1 MQLDELPVDR
11 QVFWQARWQEL
22 RTTYPWGRDLTD
34 QEIWWY
40 KANLIEL
47 LAELYNARD
56 AKYSQLASLYG
67 KTAWLVLAAFL
78 PLVALLTLGYG
89 VILLAGAIGGLISRL
104 QQLVYAKGLP
114 TAYGSSWVP
123 LYLAPLLGA
132 LAAWAGLTLLA
143 LLQTL
148 QVIDLP
154 ALNVSAGFAG
164 LPSTQLLGIAVLLGL
179 SERFLNR
186 IGAQAEEVVGTPAS
200 QPSADASAAGTL
212 KTAQIAAT
220 AATAAAHP
228 NGHQPPPD
236 DPPTG
241 TTAQPQPTVPVEQPA
256 VPEGSVRRSYTAKL
270 DLSGWNS
277 RRANRPTAQVARTN
291 GEAPH

>member
-1 MQLDELPVDR
+1 MPRARRTEASRNGAKEIGDWVRLHEAQRQIIWWWTLPSVMARLERAMGELDELPPDR
-11 QVFWQARWQEL
+11 QVLWQARWQEL
-22 RTTYPWGRDLTD
+22 LGAYSWDKAPTD
-34 QEIWWY
+34 RQERWY

-67 KTAWLVLAAFL
+67 KTAWLIMAAFL
-78 PLVALLTLGYG
+78 PLAALVALGYG
-89 VILLAGAIGGLISRL
+89 VVLLAGAIGGLISRL

-148 QVIDLP
+148 QVIDLR
-154 ALNVSAGFAG
+154 ALNLEAGFAG
-164 LPSTQLLGIAVLLGL
+164 LPTSHLLGIAVLLGM

-186 IGAQAEEVVGTPAS
+186 VGAQAEEVVGTTSSGGAG
-200 QPSADASAAGTL
+200 DSAAR
-212 KTAQIAAT
+212 KVNIAQLVAANT
-220 AATAAAHP
+220 PHSNGQSPSGDQTPDPAA
-228 NGHQPPPD
+228 
-236 DPPTG
+236 
-241 TTAQPQPTVPVEQPA
+241 
-256 VPEGSVRRSYTAKL
+256 R
-270 DLSGWNS
+270 
-277 RRANRPTAQVARTN
+277 
-291 GEAPH
+291 